1 MEAEMVNRIKLDVPH
16 DKNGIK
22 EKDNLNVFDQAAI
35 IASRASSGV
44 ELFANDD
51 LIRSLSDSYENK
63 RERQV
68 LEWERRRIGSYHG
81 TA

>member
-1 MEAEMVNRIKLDVPH
+1 MINRINTDVPH
-16 DKNGIK
+16 GKNGNK

-35 IASRASSGV
+35 TPSGKTPGI

-51 LIRSLSDSYENK
+51 LILSLSDSYENK

-68 LEWERRRIGSYHG
+68 LEWERRRIGSWQS
-81 TA
+81 AA